1 MTIRRFGL
9 TRRLPFL
16 KNFFRTLIFKL
27 LDFSEYPFTKG
38 LVLSL
43 LKERDLKLYEIFY
56 KDDFHEYHR
65 SLLKIL
71 LPDKDFENLSLT
83 RLGSFND
90 GGYMVPNTNLKH
102 SKWISIGLGNNVD
115 FENHLSNKLNNVFAF
130 DHTLDSRP
138 KKLNNDVIWF
148 KFGYSR
154 VPRVNTGNLKSLFEL
169 SGIESKEAWNLK
181 ADIEGYEWELFLE
194 LIESDSRPEIIVSE
208 LHFLLFDPDA
218 FKSRLATLLKLN
230 EYFEPVSIQGNNF
243 SAYYSEGN
251 YGIYDSMEVT
261 FIRRDM
267 RSKYLSILGSSEKK
281 VYLNDPSRKYF
292 PVFSLG

>member
-16 KNFFRTLIFKL
+16 KNLFRTLISKL

-90 GGYMVPNTNLKH
+90 GGYMVPNANLKH

-138 KKLNNDVIWF
+138 KNLDNDVIWF

-154 VPRVNTGNLKSLFEL
+154 VPRNNIGNLKSLFEL
-169 SGIESKEAWNLK
+169 SGIESREAWNLK

-194 LIESDSRPEIIVSE
+194 LIESDSRPEIIVCE

-218 FKSRLATLLKLN
+218 FKSRLATLLKLH

-261 FIRRDM
+261 FLRRDM
-267 RSKYLSILGSSEKK
+267 RSKYLSIRGSSEKQ